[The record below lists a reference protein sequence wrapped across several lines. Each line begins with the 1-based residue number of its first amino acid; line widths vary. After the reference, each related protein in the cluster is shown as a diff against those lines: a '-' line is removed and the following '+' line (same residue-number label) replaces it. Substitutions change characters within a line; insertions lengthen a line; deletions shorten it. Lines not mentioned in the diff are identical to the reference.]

1 MAGARAISVKEK
13 KENATSVSWRA
24 SDEDVARII
33 AATHPDPFSILGLH
47 DSPEGMV
54 IRAFVPSVAR
64 LQALI
69 EPDGPVL
76 DLERRGDRHHLDPT
90 AARRARS
97 ERVGRGGCV
106 ISERDAGR

>member
-1 MAGARAISVKEK
+1 MAGARALSVKEK

-24 SDEDVARII
+24 SDDDVARII
-33 AATHPDPFSILGLH
+33 AATHHDPFSILGLH
-47 DSPEGMV
+47 DSPDGMV

-76 DLERRGDRHHLDPT
+76 DLERRGESDFFEALVPGKKDRFAYRLHAEEKGH
-90 AARRARS
+90 S
-97 ERVGRGGCV
+97 
-106 ISERDAGR
+106 